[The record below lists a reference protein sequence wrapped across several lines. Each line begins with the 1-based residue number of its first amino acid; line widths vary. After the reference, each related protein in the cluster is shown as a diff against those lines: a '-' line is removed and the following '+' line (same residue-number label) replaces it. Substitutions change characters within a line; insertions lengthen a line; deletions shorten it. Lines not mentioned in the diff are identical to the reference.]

1 MSLQSPSESP
11 EVEARSLADLPSLH
25 ERGSLREVAVLAYP
39 VVLTNLSMTAMGFV
53 DTAMVGR
60 LGPTPL
66 GAVGFSGVWLWTLV
80 VAFFGIASG
89 VQTFVS
95 QADGAGRTGECGR
108 WAWQAIWVTTPPV
121 VVLSVALGLFAA
133 PFLALLGPSGA
144 LQATAVEYIFPRLF
158 GLFTIPAAMALGS
171 YFRGLGDTH
180 TPLWAT
186 VAANAVNAVL
196 NYGLIFG
203 RLGLPEW
210 GVMGAAV
217 GSTIAEWFQLALM
230 LVFFRMRSISRACDP
245 RLAPPSWTPIR
256 RFVRTSA
263 PIGGQWLLGMASFAL
278 FSTLIARMGDAAMAA
293 SQAFLILLSFSFMQM
308 SGISSG
314 ASTLMGR
321 YIGASD
327 LASAHRSFWSGQ
339 KLAALLALAVAA
351 VFLVAPELLM
361 RIFTSDPEVLRLG
374 SPLVRLGALFQLFD
388 AFGIVSEG
396 SLRGAGD
403 TRWPF
408 LVHTAL
414 AWGVYLPLAYLL
426 GVTWGGGLT
435 GAWLGATI
443 YVVMLSGVLVWRFR
457 SGAWETIEI

>member
-1 MSLQSPSESP
+1 MSVAKVEPSTEPSALP
-11 EVEARSLADLPSLH
+11 ARS
-25 ERGSLREVAVLAYP
+25 ERGSVREVALLAYP

-53 DTAMVGR
+53 DTAMVGH

-66 GAVGFSGVWLWTLV
+66 GAVGFSGIWLWTLA
-80 VAFFGIASG
+80 VAFFGAASG

-95 QADGAGRTGECGR
+95 QADGAGRREECGR
-108 WAWQAIWVTTPPV
+108 WTWQAIWVATPP
-121 VVLSVALGLFAA
+121 LILLCLLLGLFAE

-144 LQATAVEYIFPRLF
+144 LQHTSIEYILPRLF
-158 GLFTIPAAMALGS
+158 GIFTIPAAMAIGS
-171 YFRGLGDTH
+171 FFRGLGDTH

-186 VAANAVNAVL
+186 VAANVVNAVL

-217 GSTIAEWFQLALM
+217 GSSVAEWFQLGLM
-230 LVFFRMRSISRACDP
+230 FAFFRMRTISRACRP
-245 RLAPPSWTPIR
+245 QLVGPSLELIR
-256 RFVRTSA
+256 RFVYTSA

-293 SQAFLILLSFSFMQM
+293 SQAFLVLLSLSFMQM
-308 SGISSG
+308 SGISAG

-321 YIGASD
+321 YIGARD
-327 LASAHRSFWSGQ
+327 PASAHRSFWSGQ
-339 KLAALLALAVAA
+339 KLAASLAAAVALA
-351 VFLVAPELLM
+351 FLAAPELML

-374 SPLVRLGALFQLFD
+374 RPLVQLGALFQLFD

-408 LVHTAL
+408 AVHTAL
-414 AWGVYLPLAYLL
+414 AWGVYLPLAYLF
-426 GVTWGGGLT
+426 GVTLGGGLT
-435 GAWLGATI
+435 GAWLGATV
-443 YVVMLSGVLVWRFR
+443 YVVVLSLAFVWRFR
-457 SGAWETIEI
+457 SGAWERIEI

>member
-1 MSLQSPSESP
+1 MSVPKAAPRTEQVALP
-11 EVEARSLADLPSLH
+11 ALA
-25 ERGSLREVAVLAYP
+25 ERGSIREVTLLAYP
-39 VVLTNLSMTAMGFV
+39 IVLTNLSMTAMGFV

-66 GAVGFSGVWLWTLV
+66 GAVGFSGVWLWTLA
-80 VAFFGIASG
+80 VAFFGLASG

-95 QADGAGRTGECGR
+95 QADGAGRREECGR
-108 WAWQAIWVTTPPV
+108 WTWQAIWVSAPPLLLLC
-121 VVLSVALGLFAA
+121 VLLGLFVQ
-133 PFLALLGPSGA
+133 PFLALLGPSA
-144 LQATAVEYIFPRLF
+144 ELQATAAEYVVPRLF
-158 GLFTIPAAMALGS
+158 GLFTVPVAMAIAS
-171 YFRGLGDTH
+171 FFRGLGDTY

-186 VAANAVNAVL
+186 VAANVVNAVL

-217 GSTIAEWFQLALM
+217 GSSIAEWFQVVL
-230 LVFFRMRSISRACDP
+230 LVLFLRLRTISRACRP
-245 RLAPPSWTPIR
+245 QLVGPSLALIG

-263 PIGGQWLLGMASFAL
+263 PIGGQWLLGMSSFAV
-278 FSTLIARMGDAAMAA
+278 FSTLIARMGDTAMAA
-293 SQAFLILLSFSFMQM
+293 SQAFLVLLSLSFMQM
-308 SGISSG
+308 SGISAG

-321 YIGASD
+321 YIGARD
-327 LASAHRSFWSGQ
+327 PASAIRSFWSGQ
-339 KLAALLALAVAA
+339 KLAALLAAAVAI
-351 VFLVAPELLM
+351 VFLAAPELML

-374 SPLVRLGALFQLFD
+374 RPLVQLGAIFQIFD

-408 LVHTAL
+408 AVHTAL
-414 AWGVYLPLAYLL
+414 AWAVFLPLSYLF
-426 GVTWGGGLT
+426 GVTLGGGLT

-443 YVVMLSGVLVWRFR
+443 YVILLSLAFVARFR
-457 SGAWETIEI
+457 SGAWERIEI